1 MNKKITFIASE
12 RFEMIFKFIVEED
25 EIDHTT
31 INTSGDEQPI
41 DVAKIITPE
50 AVRVQA
56 ELSKSSLK
64 RTYYLANKETAATK
78 DNLSHMVVSPINR
91 FFYAKEY
98 YFDDCAILSKVER
111 QEKAVAFIRRKTNFG
126 KDYYELIYK
135 FGYIELLAAS
145 GFYGSVDGT
154 SFFPFLGSS
163 IQELPATITTRL
175 ETISTNVVFITN
187 EQKHIFAGNRDEF
200 LRRPT
205 ARARFWEEAD
215 ENILGG
221 IDLEYHPMDDVKN
234 GTWLG
239 INRQGKFAALTNFRE
254 NQFKGTVSRGA
265 LVKDFLWS
273 PDSVDTTLEHVKE
286 RENSYGGFSLVCFD
300 FKKKETEM
308 KYITNRENHPLIK
321 LKSKEIYGLSN
332 SILTNPWPKVIKG
345 KEMFKEIIK
354 KNDKKDLV
362 ESLFEM
368 LKTGD
373 PISNTGD
380 TSAIRADFKERI
392 FIPKVDFPPSIE
404 LKELSYGTRTSTI
417 VLLDYEG
424 NVTFI
429 ERDWYDSNLLPIK
442 SGEYDDRLFEFH
454 LQDQ

>member
-1 MNKKITFIASE
+1 
-12 RFEMIFKFIVEED
+12 MIFKFIVEED
-25 EIDHTT
+25 EIDHNI

-64 RTYYLANKETAATK
+64 RAYYLANKEAAAMK

-98 YFDDCAILSKVER
+98 HVWKNFSYFIHNKFQIDDCAILSKVEH
-111 QEKAVAFIRRKTNFG
+111 QEKAVTFIRRKINFG
-126 KDYYELIYK
+126 KDYFELTYK

-145 GFYGSVDGT
+145 GFFGSVDDT
-154 SFFPFLGSS
+154 SFFPFLRSS

-175 ETISTNVVFITN
+175 ETISIKVVFITN
-187 EQKHIFAGNRDEF
+187 VQKHIFAGNRDEF

-265 LVKDFLWS
+265 LVKDFLWN

-286 RENSYGGFSLVCFD
+286 RENSYGGFSL
-300 FKKKETEM
+300 
-308 KYITNRENHPLIK
+308 R
-321 LKSKEIYGLSN
+321 KSPIDKIEIERDIRINLGLSN

-354 KNDKKDLV
+354 KNDKKDLI

-373 PISNTGD
+373 PISNTDD